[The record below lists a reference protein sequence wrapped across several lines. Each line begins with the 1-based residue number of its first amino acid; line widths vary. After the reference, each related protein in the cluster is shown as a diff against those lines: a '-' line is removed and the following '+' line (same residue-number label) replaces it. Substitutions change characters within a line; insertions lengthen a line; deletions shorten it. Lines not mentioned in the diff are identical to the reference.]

1 MENYMFEDNEE
12 SRDFVINML
21 RIGVINVTFTKV
33 DGSKRIMKCTL
44 LQDKIPEDK
53 IPKGSDKKQND
64 EVIRVFDVES
74 DGWRSFR
81 WDSVIEV
88 LA

>member
-33 DGSKRIMKCTL
+33 DGSKRIMKL
-44 LQDKIPEDK
+44 SLIH
-53 IPKGSDKKQND
+53 I
-64 EVIRVFDVES
+64 
-74 DGWRSFR
+74 
-81 WDSVIEV
+81 
-88 LA
+88 